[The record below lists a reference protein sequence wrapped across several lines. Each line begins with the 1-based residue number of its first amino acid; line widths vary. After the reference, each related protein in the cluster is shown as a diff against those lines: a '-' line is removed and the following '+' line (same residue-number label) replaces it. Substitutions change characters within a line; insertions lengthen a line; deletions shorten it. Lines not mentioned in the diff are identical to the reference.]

1 MKSHTNRLGRHLA
14 AALTAAV
21 AAQAASAEIIYS
33 AVNWT
38 VPANL
43 DGLYINVQTQ
53 TTGSAGSAVAGWDIN
68 PYGSSTLTW
77 FNATGTGMMR
87 FPGAT
92 TGSAGNLA
100 IGTLVDATRSFGSGA
115 VVVGAAAGNWQ
126 LNSANYFGFR
136 FVAADGLTHYGWGK
150 FQVGSSISG
159 ADRKITE
166 IAYENVAG
174 VGIAV
179 GDQGGPPPAYDPCAA
194 SNPTVGIGSSNLG
207 INQTAPDLDVNGM
220 NITRANY
227 YKFTASVSGD
237 WTFSTCASGQATR
250 MALLGDCIAGAA
262 VLASNDDSCG
272 SSSSLTASLSA
283 GGVYY
288 LVVGGEGP
296 ELTSPIGVVSVGPTI
311 PACVNAGA
319 ASYGDNVMDTSLGN
333 GAQVV
338 ASTADGTG
346 SATINQSLWFAFTP
360 TATGQFAFK
369 TCGSNG
375 DTMLAIGTTCPT
387 VGAKFA
393 TIAYN
398 DDAPNCASG
407 ATGAGN
413 LASFINATNNGA
425 TGTYAG
431 FPLTQNLVAGQT
443 YYICVGAYSATTSV
457 QGLLNISGPEGVACP
472 ADLDGDGTVSGSDL
486 GLLLGNW
493 GGSGIGDL
501 DGDGNVSGSDLGLL
515 LGAWGACP

>member
-1 MKSHTNRLGRHLA
+1 MTSHTNRLGRHLA

-21 AAQAASAEIIYS
+21 ASQAASAEIIYS
-33 AVNWT
+33 SVNWV
-38 VPANL
+38 VPNNI
-43 DGLYINVQTQ
+43 DGLYINVETQ
-53 TTGSAGSAVAGWDIN
+53 ATGSAGSGVAGWDLN
-68 PYGSSTLTW
+68 PYSATALNW

-92 TGSAGNLA
+92 TGSAGNLPV
-100 IGTLVDATRSFGSGA
+100 GTVVDATRSFGSGA
-115 VVVGAAAGNWQ
+115 VTVGAAAGNWR
-126 LNSANYFGFR
+126 LNSDNYFGFR

-150 FQVGSSISG
+150 FQIGSSISG

-179 GDQGGPPPAYDPCAA
+179 GDTGGSGSYDPCSA
-194 SNPTVGIGSSNLG
+194 SNRSVSVGTSTLPV
-207 INQTAPDLDVNGM
+207 NQSAPDLDVNGM

-227 YKFTASVSGD
+227 HKFTATVSGD

-296 ELTSPIGVVSVGPTI
+296 ELTSPLSVVTVGPTI

-319 ASYGDNVMDTSLGN
+319 ASYGDNVMNTSLGN
-333 GAQVV
+333 GPQVV
-338 ASTADGTG
+338 ASTANGVG

-369 TCGSNG
+369 TCGANG
-375 DTMLAIGTTCPT
+375 DTMLAIGTACPT
-387 VGAKFA
+387 VGTKFA

-407 ATGAGN
+407 TTGAGN

-443 YYICVGAYSATTSV
+443 YYICVGAFSTTAPV
-457 QGLLNISGPEGVACP
+457 QGLLNIAGPEGVACP

-493 GGSGIGDL
+493 GGSGVGDL